1 MALRLGLVGRG
12 PWGRNI
18 ERTLLSFPDVRVLPI
33 ARNDVGTAGLDAV
46 LISTPSASHAE
57 VALPYVEAGLPTFI
71 EKPMATTVA
80 DAELLRDAA
89 ARSGAPV
96 FVGHLFL
103 HHPAFERLLEILPTL
118 GPLRYVLNDS
128 ANSQTRSDSSVLWD
142 WLPHDL
148 SMARAIFG
156 EDAGVAESWPLWGA
170 VQPQAALSKFT
181 FGGTSVV
188 CTTSWLSSHRR
199 KRLTAVCEAGTLVFD
214 DRAERKLSLHDA
226 AGNASFPACDDQL
239 PLSRELERFIQAVRR
254 GASDPA
260 EVEAGVSVVRMIAA
274 AEESSK
280 AGGRPVEIAPIRQ
293 QSSARPSMSR

>member
-1 MALRLGLVGRG
+1 MVLRLGLVGRG
-12 PWGRNI
+12 PWGKNI
-18 ERTLLSFPDVRVLPI
+18 ERTLLSFPDVDVLPV
-33 ARNDVGTAGLDAV
+33 ARNDVATAGLDAV
-46 LISTPSASHAE
+46 LVSTPSASHAK
-57 VALPYVEAGLPTFI
+57 VALPYIEAGLPTFI

-118 GPLRYVLNDS
+118 GSIRYVLNDS
-128 ANSQTRSDSSVLWD
+128 ANNQARNDSSVLWD

-156 EDAGVAESWPLWGA
+156 TDARVAESWPLWDT
-170 VQPQAALSKFT
+170 VQPKAALSKFA
-181 FGGTSVV
+181 FGETSVV

-199 KRLTAVCEAGTLVFD
+199 KRLTVVCEGGTLVFD
-214 DRAERKLSLHDA
+214 DRAEHKLSLHDS
-226 AGNASFPACDDQL
+226 AGDLSFPACGDQL
-239 PLSRELERFIQAVRR
+239 PLSRELERFVRAVRLR
-254 GASDPA
+254 ADDPSQI
-260 EVEAGVSVVRMIAA
+260 EAGVAIVRMIAA

-280 AGGRPVEIAPIRQ
+280 AGGRPVGIVPANQ
-293 QSSARPSMSR
+293 QWSGRPSMSR